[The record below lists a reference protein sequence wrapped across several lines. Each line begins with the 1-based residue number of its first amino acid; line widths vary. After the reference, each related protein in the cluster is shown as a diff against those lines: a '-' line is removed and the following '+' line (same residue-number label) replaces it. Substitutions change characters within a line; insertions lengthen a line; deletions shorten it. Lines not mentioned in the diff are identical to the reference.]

1 MAVSKVKYNGV
12 TLINLENDTATAAD
26 VRAGKTFHL
35 ANGTIATGTY
45 SGGGNLPANIMVT
58 FNQTVS
64 GVPPVTYAYRAP
76 SENAPFNMVWTFKTV
91 GLVDPSE
98 FDNNV
103 IPCVAHD
110 DKIRDGFYVFVY
122 DDQWIDGT
130 GFVALHCASFN
141 PLNLEDYNIAD
152 DDNVYYVI
160 PTTDNI
166 TINIKDSNEE

>member
-1 MAVSKVKYNGV
+1 M
-12 TLINLENDTATAAD
+12 
-26 VRAGKTFHL
+26 
-35 ANGTIATGTY
+35 
-45 SGGGNLPANIMVT
+45 
-58 FNQTVS
+58 
-64 GVPPVTYAYRAP
+64 
-76 SENAPFNMVWTFKTV
+76 
-91 GLVDPSE
+91 
-98 FDNNV
+98 
-103 IPCVAHD
+103 IPCVAHV

-141 PLNLEDYNIAD
+141 PLDLEQYNVAT